1 MKLTCGIIHFTESQG
16 RSLKMSEESKK
27 LRSKGEKTI
36 CLLIVDESFYLEIID
51 NTVKF
56 RAYLDEII
64 PEYREIFPEE
74 IEKAKANSHQYQQG
88 YNYSWTWLM
97 HCIPPEI
104 GNVSPYYLSG
114 RVFG

>member
-1 MKLTCGIIHFTESQG
+1 MKLTCGIIYFTEGQR
-16 RSLKMSEESKK
+16 RSLEMSQESKK

-36 CLLIVDESFYLEIID
+36 CLPIVDESFYLEIIE

-74 IEKAKANSHQYQQG
+74 IEKIFNRFQG
-88 YNYSWTWLM
+88 FLPCWPVQFFSKT
-97 HCIPPEI
+97 
-104 GNVSPYYLSG
+104 SSS
-114 RVFG
+114 F